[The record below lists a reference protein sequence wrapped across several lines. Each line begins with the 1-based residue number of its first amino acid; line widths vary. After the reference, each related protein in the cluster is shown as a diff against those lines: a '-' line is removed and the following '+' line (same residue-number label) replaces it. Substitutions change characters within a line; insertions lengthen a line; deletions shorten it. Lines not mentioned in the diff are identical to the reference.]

1 MRIAALLLFA
11 AVCASAAPRTPV
23 KLSLAPSDPLLFG
36 RGARQMLLAI
46 VRYADGSEEDV
57 TGKARFRS
65 EKPAVA
71 TVDENGQVTAESNG
85 GAVLRATYG
94 GLSASTTALVQR
106 ADAPPPP
113 SFNADVMPVLTKIG
127 CNGGSCHGALN
138 GQSGF
143 KLSLFGYEPAEDY
156 EMIVHKHDGRRVN
169 LKEPEKSLILL
180 KPTFQVPHGGGQV
193 LKKDSPE
200 FRALLTWLKD
210 GARRVPEN
218 EKRIVALRVTPPES
232 VLFGKDARR
241 QLLVTARYSDGTERD
256 ITRTAKFQSNDDSI
270 AKVSPEGV
278 LTAERGGET
287 AIVVRAPGIAGGAK
301 VDVVLQARDV
311 PAVASNNFIDDYVF
325 AKLKTLELPPSGLAD
340 DATFLRRAYLD
351 IIGLIPTSDEARAF
365 LTDKDPD
372 KRAKLVDR
380 LLERPEYADFWALYW
395 GDHLNNTKQLLYN
408 KGPYVFTRWLNRQF
422 RRNTPYNQF
431 VRELLTSSGNMY
443 EAAATSYFPLMKKE
457 QDLAAITSQVFLGVS
472 IECARCHNHPLEK
485 WTRDDFNG
493 MAAFFSQV
501 KYKNGAGPR
510 NNERVLYVDF
520 KRQFQNPDTKQVY
533 WPKALDGPVLASQG
547 EVDRREQLADWITS
561 PQNPFFAKAL
571 VNRMWRNFMG
581 RGLVEPVDDFR
592 ITNPPT
598 NAPLLDALAKDF
610 VEHGYDLH
618 QLIRR
623 ITASRAYQ
631 LSAKPNDANRDD
643 KMAYSRHY
651 SRRLTAE
658 QMLDSI
664 SQATGVT
671 EQYTSLY
678 PGTRA
683 AQLPEPEIE
692 SYFLEVFDRPSRQLI
707 CERKQPPTLNQALHL
722 ISGDTIQQKIED
734 PHGVLEKMLEAHR
747 PPREAIEE
755 MYLRTLSRYPDAE
768 EGAAAETAIAK
779 APGEKQGMEDVFWA
793 LLNSKE
799 FLYNH

>member
-1 MRIAALLLFA
+1 
-11 AVCASAAPRTPV
+11 
-23 KLSLAPSDPLLFG
+23 
-36 RGARQMLLAI
+36 
-46 VRYADGSEEDV
+46 
-57 TGKARFRS
+57 
-65 EKPAVA
+65 
-71 TVDENGQVTAESNG
+71 
-85 GAVLRATYG
+85 
-94 GLSASTTALVQR
+94 
-106 ADAPPPP
+106 
-113 SFNADVMPVLTKIG
+113 
-127 CNGGSCHGALN
+127 
-138 GQSGF
+138 
-143 KLSLFGYEPAEDY
+143 
-156 EMIVHKHDGRRVN
+156 
-169 LKEPEKSLILL
+169 
-180 KPTFQVPHGGGQV
+180 
-193 LKKDSPE
+193 
-200 FRALLTWLKD
+200 
-210 GARRVPEN
+210 
-218 EKRIVALRVTPPES
+218 
-232 VLFGKDARR
+232 
-241 QLLVTARYSDGTERD
+241 
-256 ITRTAKFQSNDDSI
+256 
-270 AKVSPEGV
+270 
-278 LTAERGGET
+278 
-287 AIVVRAPGIAGGAK
+287 
-301 VDVVLQARDV
+301 
-311 PAVASNNFIDDYVF
+311 
-325 AKLKTLELPPSGLAD
+325 
-340 DATFLRRAYLD
+340 
-351 IIGLIPTSDEARAF
+351 
-365 LTDKDPD
+365 
-372 KRAKLVDR
+372 
-380 LLERPEYADFWALYW
+380 
-395 GDHLNNTKQLLYN
+395 
-408 KGPYVFTRWLNRQF
+408 
-422 RRNTPYNQF
+422 
-431 VRELLTSSGNMY
+431 
-443 EAAATSYFPLMKKE
+443 
-457 QDLAAITSQVFLGVS
+457 
-472 IECARCHNHPLEK
+472 
-485 WTRDDFNG
+485 
-493 MAAFFSQV
+493 V
-501 KYKNGAGPR
+501 KYKNGVGPR
-510 NNERVLYVDF
+510 NNERILYVDF

-533 WPKALDGPVLASQG
+533 WPKALDGPVLASHD

-592 ITNPPT
+592 VTNPPT

-734 PHGVLEKMLEAHR
+734 PHGVLEMMLGVHR
-747 PPREAIEE
+747 PPREMIEE

-768 EGAAAETAIAK
+768 EGATAEAAIAK
-779 APGEKQGMEDVFWA
+779 APAAKQGLEDVFWA